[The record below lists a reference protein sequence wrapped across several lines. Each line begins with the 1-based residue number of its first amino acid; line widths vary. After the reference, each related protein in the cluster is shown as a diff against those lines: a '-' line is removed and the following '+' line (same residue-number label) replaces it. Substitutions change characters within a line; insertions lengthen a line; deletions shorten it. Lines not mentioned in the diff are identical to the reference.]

1 MFDFA
6 VSQVTSST
14 SLSLSPP
21 TPCFI
26 RSWDKNKQQEQISSR
41 GRRTG
46 PHLLAEQYVDEA
58 RWEGVGFAHRGVWV
72 RWWQDGVWA
81 RWWQEGSWSSVL
93 EIVQY
98 VHLQPPKCC
107 VVDLNS
113 CPQKYTAFQL
123 RIKHTRDMLSPIDAN
138 SPDRISSPDDST
150 KGDYSDA
157 SMPRHISSFQTAL
170 ASRGPIVSASFH
182 VEQSNLS
189 LWTQDLFMN
198 SPLASDPR
206 PREPILVH
214 ADRSTAHQ
222 GSRCSLHVFETSM
235 ATPRRWAPIGGK
247 KETIMLVWQEARLR
261 KHALST
267 TRRTGNAASTA
278 GFDEGACKRR
288 RITRR
293 NGRAASHA
301 LSASAK
307 RQDRRQGRTMNDW
320 VMTILKSSAD
330 IQPRRVL
337 VISCPVLSCPVPD

>member
-1 MFDFA
+1 MQSRRSRGEREGSLLYQSSARVGVKPPSDRSSTSQMFDFA

-81 RWWQEGSWSSVL
+81 RWWQEGSGSFR
-93 EIVQY
+93 
-98 VHLQPPKCC
+98 LQ
-107 VVDLNS
+107 
-113 CPQKYTAFQL
+113 
-123 RIKHTRDMLSPIDAN
+123 
-138 SPDRISSPDDST
+138 
-150 KGDYSDA
+150 
-157 SMPRHISSFQTAL
+157 
-170 ASRGPIVSASFH
+170 
-182 VEQSNLS
+182 
-189 LWTQDLFMN
+189 
-198 SPLASDPR
+198 
-206 PREPILVH
+206 
-214 ADRSTAHQ
+214 
-222 GSRCSLHVFETSM
+222 
-235 ATPRRWAPIGGK
+235 
-247 KETIMLVWQEARLR
+247 
-261 KHALST
+261 
-267 TRRTGNAASTA
+267 NAASLISTHVRKSIRLFNFVSSIRA

-337 VISCPVLSCPVPD
+337 VISCPVLSCPVLSLTDSSTQSYNPELLHPRIFTSKATLLKAPVLYLNRQPSTLTLHLIIVFLQR